1 MKQNKCFKLD
11 ILSSKNR
18 DYDIFVKLTVFLD
31 ISKMLVSKFF
41 HWSSW
46 KYLNFWRSKWYR
58 GVLKLSTLY
67 PPSHNCINFFGRQMS
82 LVTNI
87 FPHSLFSF
95 PVQKVQFFALKKF
108 SLNLLHSVLK
118 FFYQAY
124 PILRFYIICC
134 PLSLHSR
141 FPQRRQNIYRLRW
154 EDQER
159 EDNK

>member
-1 MKQNKCFKLD
+1 
-11 ILSSKNR
+11 
-18 DYDIFVKLTVFLD
+18 
-31 ISKMLVSKFF
+31 MLVSKFF

-46 KYLNFWRSKWYR
+46 KYLNFWCSKWYR

-67 PPSHNCINFFGRQMS
+67 PPSHKWTSGALQQPYQFFWPPDVIS
-82 LVTNI
+82 DKYI
-87 FPHSLFSF
+87 PFPHSLFSF

-134 PLSLHSR
+134 PLSFHSR
-141 FPQRRQNIYRLRW
+141 FAQHRHTV
-154 EDQER
+154 
-159 EDNK
+159 